1 MKSASPPREA
11 AARSKP
17 LPQPH
22 WNTSRQLPRLGP
34 RDRVEPGHRDRP
46 ELWDYA
52 GQNGYTIASKDS
64 DFRQLAFLF
73 GPPPPTVIRLRVG
86 NVNSAAVFKV
96 LNDHHEAIEAFED
109 ATDEA
114 LLLLPGLPLGQVPR

>member
-1 MKSASPPREA
+1 MKLLLDQNLSRNLIGRFRDNYPDSVHVTVLNLDTATDRGCGTMPARTVHDRLEGLGVPAVGVPVRSAAP
-11 AARSKP
+11 K
-17 LPQPH
+17 
-22 WNTSRQLPRLGP
+22 
-34 RDRVEPGHRDRP
+34 
-46 ELWDYA
+46 
-52 GQNGYTIASKDS
+52 
-64 DFRQLAFLF
+64 
-73 GPPPPTVIRLRVG
+73 VIWLRVG